1 MIFYKVSMSFD
12 SQIILKSSLISD
24 MNIVAIIPLLS
35 VTQLNSNHEWAQTRA
50 EEVYINN
57 AMKRKKLFVLGTTKN
72 MTEFRLQCKKLC
84 YCPHATFI
92 NNKTLQ
98 TSMTNLQLTKAS
110 KDRTFLVLG
119 RANLRCNWWICFIKY
134 HIEPWGYVLAL
145 FVFDA
150 IPRTKVV
157 SKSELFKGKN

>member
-57 AMKRKKLFVLGTTKN
+57 AMKR
-72 MTEFRLQCKKLC
+72 E
-84 YCPHATFI
+84 
-92 NNKTLQ
+92 KT
-98 TSMTNLQLTKAS
+98 
-110 KDRTFLVLG
+110 
-119 RANLRCNWWICFIKY
+119 ICFGHNQK
-134 HIEPWGYVLAL
+134 H
-145 FVFDA
+145 DR
-150 IPRTKVV
+150 IPFTM
-157 SKSELFKGKN
+157 